1 MNFILVLCINLLDI
15 NSFPQDKVWSAS
27 TYLVSKTFESL
38 REMFTS
44 TKEIQ
49 VKLNYTYVL

>member
-1 MNFILVLCINLLDI
+1 M
-15 NSFPQDKVWSAS
+15 WSAS

-49 VKLNYTYVL
+49 VKYNYNRLIITAVEAFITNKKNKGDNSV